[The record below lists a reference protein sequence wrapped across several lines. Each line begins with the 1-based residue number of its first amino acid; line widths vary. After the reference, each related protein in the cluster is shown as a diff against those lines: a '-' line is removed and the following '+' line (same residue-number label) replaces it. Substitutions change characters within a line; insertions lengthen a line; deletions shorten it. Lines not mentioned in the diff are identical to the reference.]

1 MNVTPTP
8 YKYKVGGS
16 LPVDAPSY
24 VKRSAD
30 QDLYEGIK
38 AGEFCYVLNSRQM
51 GKSSLRVQTMQRL
64 KVEGFACASI
74 DITKIGSKVTS
85 EQWYGG
91 VISDL
96 LRSFNLLRTV
106 DFRSWWHERELLSP
120 VQRLSEFIESVLLHS
135 IAQNIVIFVDEIDS
149 VLSFPFPLDDFFALI
164 RACYNQRV
172 DQPEYNRLTF
182 VLLGVAMPSDLIQD
196 KNRTPFNIGRAI
208 ALNGF
213 TLDEVQP
220 LAQGFAGKTS
230 NPQAILQDVLA
241 WTGGQPFLTQK
252 VCQLVQH
259 HLNENSQPLHPSA
272 PHRFTSPTLLG
283 KRGMS
288 GDAFVLEKTQGE
300 PNSQSLVADIV
311 RSHLLENWEAQD
323 VPEHLKTIRD
333 RLLSSERRTSRL
345 LGLYQQILQRGEIVA
360 DNTPEQLK
368 LQLSGLVVK
377 RDGLLKVYNRI
388 YEAVFH
394 PNWVKQELAALRPY
408 GEALTAWLDS
418 NCQDESRLLQ
428 GQALQ
433 EALSWAAGKSLSDRD
448 YQFLAASQELDKR
461 AVETALAAERKASTL
476 LSQANQT
483 LTTAQKKAKR
493 TIRLGIAGF
502 ALLLAMSAGVVV
514 WTGIERQRRTEEL
527 LKELGTLQQSLQ
539 QQLDAK
545 KNVRKQLE
553 EIRGKVAYAQ
563 TELEKERLNI
573 LLKQSGSAS
582 KQLENAIKN
591 LREVSAALSLPLQ
604 LNDNGP
610 EVTELQRKL
619 ADAGFFRG
627 TVDGVFGPKTQ
638 SALKQFQSAKGLVAD
653 GIAGPETQKLLQKY
667 RSYVVV
673 VPVRSPNTLEEVRSI
688 VKNAYLAD
696 SEFGAYIHAGAFS
709 DESSAQKQAEV
720 LRSRGVEVQVVDFQ

>member
-1 MNVTPTP
+1 MNATQTQ
-8 YKYKVGGS
+8 YKYRVGGS

-64 KVEGFACASI
+64 KLEGFACASI

-91 VISDL
+91 VLSDL
-96 LRSFNLLRTV
+96 LRSFNLLATV
-106 DFRSWWHERELLSP
+106 DFRSWWRDRELLSP
-120 VQRLSEFIESVLLHS
+120 VQRFSEFIESVLLRS
-135 IAQNIVIFVDEIDS
+135 IEQNIVIFVDEIDS
-149 VLSFPFPLDDFFALI
+149 VLSLPFPLDDFFALI

-196 KNRTPFNIGRAI
+196 KSRTPFNIGRAI

-213 TLDEVQP
+213 QLDEAQP

-230 NPQAILQDVLA
+230 DPQAILQEVLA

-252 VCQLVQH
+252 VCQLVQQ
-259 HLNENSQPLHPSA
+259 HLSENSQ
-272 PHRFTSPTLLG
+272 SP
-283 KRGMS
+283 
-288 GDAFVLEKTQGE
+288 
-300 PNSQSLVADIV
+300 QSLVGDIV
-311 RSHLLENWEAQD
+311 ESRLLENWETQD

-333 RLLSSERRTSRL
+333 RLLSSERRTGRL
-345 LGLYQQILQRGEIVA
+345 LGLYQQILQRGKIVA

-377 RDGLLKVYNRI
+377 RDGVLRVYNRI
-388 YEAVFH
+388 YEAVFN
-394 PNWVKQELAALRPY
+394 PNWVKEQLASLRPY
-408 GEALTAWLDS
+408 SEALAAWLDS
-418 NCQDESRLLQ
+418 GCQDESRLLQ

-433 EALSWAAGKSLSDRD
+433 EALAWAAGKSLSDAD

-461 AVETALAAERKASTL
+461 GVETALAAERKASAL

-483 LTTAQKKAKR
+483 LTEAQKKAKR
-493 TIRLGIAGF
+493 TIRRGIAGF
-502 ALLLAMSAGVVV
+502 VLLLAMSAGVVV
-514 WTGIERQRRTEEL
+514 WTGVERQRRTEEL
-527 LKELGTLQQSLQ
+527 IKELKALEQSLQ
-539 QQLDAK
+539 QQLEAK
-545 KNVRKQLE
+545 KNVREQLE
-553 EIRGKVAYAQ
+553 EIRGKVVYAQ
-563 TELEKERLNI
+563 RELEKERLNV

-582 KQLENAIKN
+582 TQLENAIKN
-591 LREVSAALSLPLQ
+591 LREVSASLSLPLQ
-604 LNDNGP
+604 LNDSGS

-619 ADAGFFRG
+619 ADAGFYKG
-627 TVDGVFGPKTQ
+627 SVDGVFGQKTQ
-638 SALKQFQSAKGLVAD
+638 TALKQFQSAMGLVAD
-653 GIAGPETQKLLQKY
+653 GIAGWQTQKLLQKY

-673 VPVRSPNTLEEVRSI
+673 VPVQSPNTLEEVRSI
-688 VKNAYLAD
+688 VNNAYLAD
-696 SEFGAYIHAGAFS
+696 SEFGSYIHAGAFS
-709 DESSAQKQAEV
+709 DESSAKKRAEE
-720 LRSRGVEVQVVDFQ
+720 LRSRGIEARVVDFQ

>member
-1 MNVTPTP
+1 MNATQTQ
-8 YKYKVGGS
+8 YKYRVGGS

-30 QDLYEGIK
+30 QDLFEGIK

-64 KVEGFACASI
+64 KLEGFACASI

-91 VISDL
+91 VLSDL
-96 LRSFNLLRTV
+96 LRSFNLLATV
-106 DFRSWWHERELLSP
+106 DFRSWWRDRELLSP
-120 VQRLSEFIESVLLHS
+120 VQRFSEFIESVLLRS
-135 IAQNIVIFVDEIDS
+135 IEQNIVIFVDEIDS
-149 VLSFPFPLDDFFALI
+149 VLSLPFPLDDFFALI

-196 KNRTPFNIGRAI
+196 KSRTPFNIGRAI

-213 TLDEVQP
+213 QLDEAQP

-230 NPQAILQDVLA
+230 DPQAILQEVLA

-252 VCQLVQH
+252 VCQLVQQ
-259 HLNENSQPLHPSA
+259 HLSENSQ
-272 PHRFTSPTLLG
+272 SP
-283 KRGMS
+283 
-288 GDAFVLEKTQGE
+288 
-300 PNSQSLVADIV
+300 QSLVGDIV
-311 RSHLLENWEAQD
+311 RSRLLENWETQD

-333 RLLSSERRTSRL
+333 RLLSSERRTGRL
-345 LGLYQQILQRGEIVA
+345 LGLYQQILQRGKIVA

-377 RDGLLKVYNRI
+377 RDGVLRVYNRI
-388 YEAVFH
+388 YEAVFN
-394 PNWVKQELAALRPY
+394 PNWVKEQLASLRPY
-408 GEALTAWLDS
+408 SEALAAWLDS
-418 NCQDESRLLQ
+418 GCQDESRLLQ

-433 EALSWAAGKSLSDRD
+433 EALAWAAGKSLSDAD

-461 AVETALAAERKASTL
+461 GVETALAAERKASAL

-483 LTTAQKKAKR
+483 LTEAQKKAKR
-493 TIRLGIAGF
+493 TIRRGIAGF
-502 ALLLAMSAGVVV
+502 VLLLAMSAGVVV
-514 WTGIERQRRTEEL
+514 WTGVERQRRTEEL
-527 LKELGTLQQSLQ
+527 IKDLKALERRLQ
-539 QQLDAK
+539 QQLEAK
-545 KNVRKQLE
+545 KNVREQLE
-553 EIRGKVAYAQ
+553 EIRGKVVYAQ
-563 TELEKERLNI
+563 RELEKERLNV

-582 KQLENAIKN
+582 TQLENAIKN
-591 LREVSAALSLPLQ
+591 LREVSASLSLPLQ
-604 LNDNGP
+604 LNDSGS

-619 ADAGFFRG
+619 ADAGFYKG
-627 TVDGVFGPKTQ
+627 SVDGVFGQKTQ
-638 SALKQFQSAKGLVAD
+638 TALKQFQSAMGLVAD
-653 GIAGPETQKLLQKY
+653 GIAGSQTQKLLQKY

-673 VPVRSPNTLEEVRSI
+673 VPVQSPNTLEKVRSI

-696 SEFGAYIHAGAFS
+696 SEFGSYIHAGAFS
-709 DESSAQKQAEV
+709 DESSAKKRAEE
-720 LRSRGVEVQVVDFQ
+720 LRSRGIEARVVDFQ

>member
-1 MNVTPTP
+1 MNATQTQ
-8 YKYKVGGS
+8 YKYRVGGS

-30 QDLYEGIK
+30 QDLFEGIK

-64 KVEGFACASI
+64 KLEGFACASI

-91 VISDL
+91 VLSDL
-96 LRSFNLLRTV
+96 LRSFNLLATV
-106 DFRSWWHERELLSP
+106 DFRSWWRDRELLSP
-120 VQRLSEFIESVLLHS
+120 VQRFSEFIESVLLRS
-135 IAQNIVIFVDEIDS
+135 IEQNIVIFVDEIDS
-149 VLSFPFPLDDFFALI
+149 VLSLPFPLDDFFALI

-196 KNRTPFNIGRAI
+196 KSRTPFNIGRAI

-213 TLDEVQP
+213 QLDEAQP

-230 NPQAILQDVLA
+230 DPQAILQEVLA

-252 VCQLVQH
+252 VCQLVQQ
-259 HLNENSQPLHPSA
+259 HLSENSQ
-272 PHRFTSPTLLG
+272 SP
-283 KRGMS
+283 
-288 GDAFVLEKTQGE
+288 
-300 PNSQSLVADIV
+300 QSLVGDIV
-311 RSHLLENWEAQD
+311 RSRLLENWETQD

-333 RLLSSERRTSRL
+333 RLLSSERRTGRL
-345 LGLYQQILQRGEIVA
+345 LGLYQQILQRGKIVA

-377 RDGLLKVYNRI
+377 RDGVLRVYNRI
-388 YEAVFH
+388 YEAVFN
-394 PNWVKQELAALRPY
+394 PNWVKEQLASLRPY
-408 GEALTAWLDS
+408 SEALAAWLDS
-418 NCQDESRLLQ
+418 GCQDESRLLQ

-433 EALSWAAGKSLSDRD
+433 EALAWAAGKSLSDAD

-461 AVETALAAERKASTL
+461 GVETALAAERKASAL

-483 LTTAQKKAKR
+483 LTEAQKKAKR
-493 TIRLGIAGF
+493 TIRRGIAGF
-502 ALLLAMSAGVVV
+502 VLLLAMSAGVVV
-514 WTGIERQRRTEEL
+514 WTGVERQRRTEEL
-527 LKELGTLQQSLQ
+527 IKDLKALERRLQ
-539 QQLDAK
+539 QQLEAK
-545 KNVRKQLE
+545 KNVREQLE
-553 EIRGKVAYAQ
+553 EIRGKVVYAQ
-563 TELEKERLNI
+563 RELEKERLNV

-582 KQLENAIKN
+582 TQLENAIKN
-591 LREVSAALSLPLQ
+591 LREVSASLSLPLQ
-604 LNDNGP
+604 LNDSGS

-619 ADAGFFRG
+619 ADAGFYKG
-627 TVDGVFGPKTQ
+627 SVDGVFGQKTQ
-638 SALKQFQSAKGLVAD
+638 TALKQFQSAMGLVAD
-653 GIAGPETQKLLQKY
+653 GIAGSQTQKLLQKY

-673 VPVRSPNTLEEVRSI
+673 VPVQSPNTLEEVRSI

-696 SEFGAYIHAGAFS
+696 SEFGSYIHAGAFS
-709 DESSAQKQAEV
+709 DESSAKKRAEE
-720 LRSRGVEVQVVDFQ
+720 LRSRGIEARVVDFQ

>member
-1 MNVTPTP
+1 MNATQTQ
-8 YKYKVGGS
+8 YKYRVGGS

-30 QDLYEGIK
+30 QDLFEGIK

-64 KVEGFACASI
+64 KLEGFACASI

-91 VISDL
+91 VLSDL
-96 LRSFNLLRTV
+96 LRSFNLLATV
-106 DFRSWWHERELLSP
+106 DFRSWWRDRELLSP
-120 VQRLSEFIESVLLHS
+120 VQRFSEFIESVLLRS
-135 IAQNIVIFVDEIDS
+135 IEQNIVIFVDEIDS
-149 VLSFPFPLDDFFALI
+149 VLSLPFPLDDFFALI

-196 KNRTPFNIGRAI
+196 KSRTPFNIGRAI

-213 TLDEVQP
+213 QLDEAQP

-230 NPQAILQDVLA
+230 DPQAILQEVLA

-252 VCQLVQH
+252 VCQLVQQ
-259 HLNENSQPLHPSA
+259 HLSENSQ
-272 PHRFTSPTLLG
+272 SP
-283 KRGMS
+283 
-288 GDAFVLEKTQGE
+288 
-300 PNSQSLVADIV
+300 QSLVGDIV
-311 RSHLLENWEAQD
+311 ESRLLENWETQD

-333 RLLSSERRTSRL
+333 RLLSSERRTGRL
-345 LGLYQQILQRGEIVA
+345 LGLYQQILQRGKIVA

-377 RDGLLKVYNRI
+377 RDGVLRVYNRI
-388 YEAVFH
+388 YEAVFN
-394 PNWVKQELAALRPY
+394 PNWVKEQLASLRPY
-408 GEALTAWLDS
+408 SEALAAWLDS
-418 NCQDESRLLQ
+418 GCQDESRLLQ

-433 EALSWAAGKSLSDRD
+433 EALAWAAGKSLSDAD

-461 AVETALAAERKASTL
+461 GVETALAAERKASAL

-483 LTTAQKKAKR
+483 LTEAQKKAKR
-493 TIRLGIAGF
+493 TIRRGIAGF
-502 ALLLAMSAGVVV
+502 VLLLAMSAGVVV
-514 WTGIERQRRTEEL
+514 WTGVERQRRTEEL
-527 LKELGTLQQSLQ
+527 IKDLKALERRLQ
-539 QQLDAK
+539 QQLEAK
-545 KNVRKQLE
+545 KNVREQLE
-553 EIRGKVAYAQ
+553 EIRGKVVYAQ
-563 TELEKERLNI
+563 RELEKERLNV

-582 KQLENAIKN
+582 TQLENAIKN
-591 LREVSAALSLPLQ
+591 LREVSASLSLPLQ
-604 LNDNGP
+604 LNDSGS

-619 ADAGFFRG
+619 ADAGFYKG
-627 TVDGVFGPKTQ
+627 SVDGVFGLKTQ
-638 SALKQFQSAKGLVAD
+638 TALKQFQSAMGLVAD
-653 GIAGPETQKLLQKY
+653 GIAGWQTQKLLQKY

-673 VPVRSPNTLEEVRSI
+673 VPVQSPNTLEKVRSI

-696 SEFGAYIHAGAFS
+696 SEFGSYIHAGAFS
-709 DESSAQKQAEV
+709 DESSAKKRAEE
-720 LRSRGVEVQVVDFQ
+720 LRSRGIEARVVDFQ

>member
-1 MNVTPTP
+1 MNATQTQ
-8 YKYKVGGS
+8 YKYRVGGS

-30 QDLYEGIK
+30 QDLFEGIK

-64 KVEGFACASI
+64 KLEGFACASI

-91 VISDL
+91 VLSDL
-96 LRSFNLLRTV
+96 LRSFNLLATV
-106 DFRSWWHERELLSP
+106 DFRSWWRDRELLSP
-120 VQRLSEFIESVLLHS
+120 VQRFSEFIESVLLRS
-135 IAQNIVIFVDEIDS
+135 IEQNIVIFVDEIDS
-149 VLSFPFPLDDFFALI
+149 VLSLPFPLDDFFALI

-196 KNRTPFNIGRAI
+196 KSRTPFNIGRAI

-213 TLDEVQP
+213 QLDEAQP

-230 NPQAILQDVLA
+230 DPQAILQEVLA

-252 VCQLVQH
+252 VCQLVQQ
-259 HLNENSQPLHPSA
+259 HLSENSQ
-272 PHRFTSPTLLG
+272 SP
-283 KRGMS
+283 
-288 GDAFVLEKTQGE
+288 
-300 PNSQSLVADIV
+300 QSLVGDIV
-311 RSHLLENWEAQD
+311 QSRLLENWETQD

-333 RLLSSERRTSRL
+333 RLLSSERRTGRL
-345 LGLYQQILQRGEIVA
+345 LGLYQQILQRGKIVA

-377 RDGLLKVYNRI
+377 RDGVLRVYNRI
-388 YEAVFH
+388 YEAVFN
-394 PNWVKQELAALRPY
+394 PNWVKEQLASLRPY
-408 GEALTAWLDS
+408 SEALAAWLDS
-418 NCQDESRLLQ
+418 GCQDESRLLQ

-433 EALSWAAGKSLSDRD
+433 EALAWAAGKSLSDAD

-461 AVETALAAERKASTL
+461 GVETALAAERKASAL

-483 LTTAQKKAKR
+483 LTEAQKKAKR
-493 TIRLGIAGF
+493 TIRRGIAGF
-502 ALLLAMSAGVVV
+502 VLLLAMSAGVVV
-514 WTGIERQRRTEEL
+514 WTGVERQRRTEEL
-527 LKELGTLQQSLQ
+527 IKDLKALERRLQ
-539 QQLDAK
+539 QQLEAK
-545 KNVRKQLE
+545 KNVREQLE
-553 EIRGKVAYAQ
+553 EIRGKVVYAQ
-563 TELEKERLNI
+563 RELEKERLNV

-582 KQLENAIKN
+582 TQLENAIKN
-591 LREVSAALSLPLQ
+591 LREVSASLSLPLQ
-604 LNDNGP
+604 LNDSGS

-619 ADAGFFRG
+619 ADAGFYKG
-627 TVDGVFGPKTQ
+627 SVDGVFGLKTQ
-638 SALKQFQSAKGLVAD
+638 TALKQFQSAMGLVAD
-653 GIAGPETQKLLQKY
+653 GIAGWQTQKLLQKY

-673 VPVRSPNTLEEVRSI
+673 VPVQSPNTLEKVRSI

-696 SEFGAYIHAGAFS
+696 SEFGSYIHAGAFS
-709 DESSAQKQAEV
+709 DESSAKKRAEE
-720 LRSRGVEVQVVDFQ
+720 LRSRGIEARVVDFQ

>member
-1 MNVTPTP
+1 MKGTQTP

-38 AGEFCYVLNSRQM
+38 TGEFCYVLNSRQM

-64 KVEGFACASI
+64 KLEGFACASI

-91 VISDL
+91 IISDL
-96 LRSFNLLRTV
+96 LRSFNLLGTV
-106 DFRSWWHERELLSP
+106 DFRRWWQERELLSP
-120 VQRLSEFIESVLLHS
+120 VQRLNEFIDSVLLQA

-149 VLSFPFPLDDFFALI
+149 VLSLPFPLDDFFAFI

-213 TLDEVQP
+213 SLDEAQP
-220 LAQGFAGKTS
+220 LAQGFKGKTH
-230 NPQAILQDVLA
+230 NPQAVLQEVLA

-252 VCQLVQH
+252 VCQLVQQQLTQTSQSPAQH
-259 HLNENSQPLHPSA
+259 AELNP
-272 PHRFTSPTLLG
+272 
-283 KRGMS
+283 
-288 GDAFVLEKTQGE
+288 
-300 PNSQSLVADIV
+300 QSLVTDLV
-311 RSHLLENWEAQD
+311 ESHLLENWEAQD

-333 RLLSSERRTSRL
+333 RILSSERRTGRL

-360 DNTPEQLK
+360 DNSPEQLK

-377 RDGLLKVYNRI
+377 RNGVLRVYNRI
-388 YEAVFH
+388 YEAVFNA
-394 PNWVKQELAALRPY
+394 NWVKDELASLRPY
-408 GEALTAWLDS
+408 GEALTAWIDS
-418 NCQDESRLLQ
+418 HCQDESRLLQ

-433 EALSWAAGKSLSDRD
+433 EALAWSSGKSLSDRD

-461 AVETALAAERKASTL
+461 AVETALAAERKASAL

-483 LTTAQKKAKR
+483 LTEAQKKAKR

-502 ALLLAMSAGVVV
+502 ILLLAMSAGVVV
-514 WTGIERQRRTEEL
+514 WTGVERQRRTEEL
-527 LKELGTLQQSLQ
+527 LEELKALEQNLQ
-539 QQLDAK
+539 QQLEAK
-545 KNVRKQLE
+545 KNVRDQLE

-563 TELEKERLNI
+563 RELEKERLNV

-582 KQLENAIKN
+582 IQLENAIKN
-591 LREVSAALSLPLQ
+591 LREVNASLSLPLQ
-604 LNDNGP
+604 LNDSGP

-619 ADAGFFRG
+619 ADAGFFRDG
-627 TVDGVFGPKTQ
+627 VDGVFGPQTQ
-638 SALKQFQSAKGLVAD
+638 NALRRFQRAKGLVAD

-673 VPVRSPNTLEEVRSI
+673 VPVQSPNTLEEVRSR
-688 VKNAYLAD
+688 VGKAYLAD
-696 SEFGAYIHAGAFS
+696 SEFGSYIHAGAFS
-709 DESSAQKQAEV
+709 DESSAQKRAEE
-720 LRSRGVEVQVVDFQ
+720 LRSRGIEARVVDFQ

>member
-1 MNVTPTP
+1 MNATQTQ
-8 YKYKVGGS
+8 YKYRVGGS

-30 QDLYEGIK
+30 QDLFEGIK

-64 KVEGFACASI
+64 KLEGFACASI

-91 VISDL
+91 VLSDL
-96 LRSFNLLRTV
+96 LRSFNLLATV
-106 DFRSWWHERELLSP
+106 DFRSWWRDRELLSP
-120 VQRLSEFIESVLLHS
+120 VQRFSEFIESVLLRS
-135 IAQNIVIFVDEIDS
+135 IEQNIVIFVDEIDS
-149 VLSFPFPLDDFFALI
+149 VLSLPFPLDDFFALI

-196 KNRTPFNIGRAI
+196 KSRTPFNIGRAI

-213 TLDEVQP
+213 QLDEAQP

-230 NPQAILQDVLA
+230 DPQAILQEVLA

-252 VCQLVQH
+252 VCQLVQQ
-259 HLNENSQPLHPSA
+259 HLSENSQ
-272 PHRFTSPTLLG
+272 SP
-283 KRGMS
+283 
-288 GDAFVLEKTQGE
+288 
-300 PNSQSLVADIV
+300 QSLVGDIV
-311 RSHLLENWEAQD
+311 RSRLLENWETQD

-333 RLLSSERRTSRL
+333 RLLSSERRTGRL
-345 LGLYQQILQRGEIVA
+345 LGLYQQILQRGKIVA

-377 RDGLLKVYNRI
+377 RDGVLRVYNRI
-388 YEAVFH
+388 YEAVFN
-394 PNWVKQELAALRPY
+394 PNWVKEQLASLRPY
-408 GEALTAWLDS
+408 SEALAAWLDS
-418 NCQDESRLLQ
+418 GCQDESRLLQ

-433 EALSWAAGKSLSDRD
+433 EALAWAAGKSLSDAD

-461 AVETALAAERKASTL
+461 GVETALAAERKASAL

-483 LTTAQKKAKR
+483 LTEAQKKAKR
-493 TIRLGIAGF
+493 TIRRGIAGF
-502 ALLLAMSAGVVV
+502 VLLLAMSAGVVV
-514 WTGIERQRRTEEL
+514 WTGVERQRRTEEL
-527 LKELGTLQQSLQ
+527 IKDLKALERRLQ
-539 QQLDAK
+539 QQLEAK
-545 KNVRKQLE
+545 KNVREQLE
-553 EIRGKVAYAQ
+553 EIRGKVVYAQ
-563 TELEKERLNI
+563 RELEKERLNV

-582 KQLENAIKN
+582 TQLENAIKN
-591 LREVSAALSLPLQ
+591 LREVSASLSLPLQ
-604 LNDNGP
+604 LNDSGS

-619 ADAGFFRG
+619 ADAGFYKG
-627 TVDGVFGPKTQ
+627 SVDGVFGLKTQ
-638 SALKQFQSAKGLVAD
+638 TALKQFQSAMGLVAD
-653 GIAGPETQKLLQKY
+653 GIAGWQTQKLLQKY

-673 VPVRSPNTLEEVRSI
+673 VPVQSPNTLEKVRSI

-696 SEFGAYIHAGAFS
+696 SEFGSYIHAGAFS
-709 DESSAQKQAEV
+709 DESSAKKRAEE
-720 LRSRGVEVQVVDFQ
+720 LRSRGIEARVVDFQ